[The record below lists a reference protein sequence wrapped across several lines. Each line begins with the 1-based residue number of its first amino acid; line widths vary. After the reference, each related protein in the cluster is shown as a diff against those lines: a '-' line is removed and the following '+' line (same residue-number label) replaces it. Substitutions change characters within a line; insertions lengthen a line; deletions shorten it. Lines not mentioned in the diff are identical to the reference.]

1 MGRPGC
7 DRWSPQQSEKKQE
20 EQDGHHMGHHMV
32 PKRDSGGLCQVGNMA
47 RRYGLVR
54 EALEIYKVLLCSEKG
69 PKFSP
74 GKKVSNTAN
83 IVGLSYKN

>member
-1 MGRPGC
+1 M
-7 DRWSPQQSEKKQE
+7 
-20 EQDGHHMGHHMV
+20 
-32 PKRDSGGLCQVGNMA
+32 GNMA